1 MLGRLEETDVDVPIP
16 LQRSGKL
23 ISGYIYNYIAYF
35 RASLDVTP
43 REGAVGPKKSRSC
56 SPSVGLPI
64 PVLAARLPE

>member
-1 MLGRLEETDVDVPIP
+1 MV
-16 LQRSGKL
+16 
-23 ISGYIYNYIAYF
+23 IAYF